1 MLCYMIYILDF
12 EYWKGIIEKREDCLF
27 FKLIGDKRNLEIG
40 IIVKYFQCNRGGFVK
55 MKGEGF

>member
-40 IIVKYFQCNRGGFVK
+40 IIVKYF
-55 MKGEGF
+55 